1 MLTNRQDSGGAKK
14 RQSADDSLSVQ
25 VIENEQSDM
34 QRFQSLQNKPMEH
47 EREKQVRGANQKP
60 REEKQK
66 RKKSLILDDS
76 DVDILMEQSEGIE

>member
-1 MLTNRQDSGGAKK
+1 
-14 RQSADDSLSVQ
+14 
-25 VIENEQSDM
+25 M
-34 QRFQSLQNKPMEH
+34 QRFQSLPNKAMEH
-47 EREKQVRGANQKP
+47 EREKQVRDENQKP